1 MISKY
6 LENILDLSIFQA
18 NTETV
23 ARELIGK
30 TFVRSID
37 DKLLS
42 GIIVETEAYLSTGDL
57 ASHSAVGQTNR
68 NSAMFMDAGTV
79 YVYKIYGLH
88 NCVNVVTE
96 PRGIGASVLI
106 RAIQVIDGFELMQE
120 NRGISDI
127 KKLCNGPG
135 NLCKALNI
143 DSNLNKSSFLSDK
156 VFISAYNSIVNPPI
170 KVGKRVGISK
180 SKDLE
185 LRFQLSL

>member
-1 MISKY
+1 MLSKY
-6 LENILDLSIFQA
+6 LENKLDLSFFQA

-30 TFVRSID
+30 TLVRSID

-42 GIIVETEAYLSTGDL
+42 GIIVETEAYLSSGDL

-79 YVYKIYGLH
+79 YIYKIYGLH
-88 NCVNVVTE
+88 HCVNVVTE
-96 PRGIGASVLI
+96 PRGIGAAVLI
-106 RAIQVIDGFELMQE
+106 RAMQVIDGLELMQN

-156 VFISAYNSIVNPPI
+156 VFISAYNSIFNPPI

>member
-1 MISKY
+1 MLSKY
-6 LENILDLSIFQA
+6 LENILDLSFYKA

-96 PRGIGASVLI
+96 PRGIGAAVLI